1 MRYSSID
8 RCECT
13 NGKDWGIS
21 LFTQGCPFN
30 CKGCHNMS
38 TWSMNSGEEYTQ
50 ETEEKI
56 LELIKQPHISRF
68 SILGGEPF
76 LPQNMQQLYN
86 LVTKVHYSSKPDI
99 KIWLWTGT
107 TLESIFFLLDNL
119 NNNPDEKFASLDWD
133 EDSKDYLRA
142 LLPMIDYLIDGRFI
156 QEQKDLTLKWRGS
169 SNQRVLDCKESMRQ
183 FKPILADI

>member
-1 MRYSSID
+1 MKIAQIRSMDIS
-8 RCECT
+8 
-13 NGKDWGIS
+13 NGEGIGIS
-21 LFTQGCPFN
+21 IFTQGCPFN

-38 TWSMNSGEEYTQ
+38 TWSMNSGEKYTQ
-50 ETEEKI
+50 ETEKKI
-56 LELIKQPHISRF
+56 LELVEQPYISRF
-68 SILGGEPF
+68 SILGGEPL

-86 LVTKVHYSSKPDI
+86 LVAKIRHSSKPDI

-119 NNNPDEKFASLDWD
+119 DNNPDEKFAALGWD
-133 EDSKDYLRA
+133 DDSKDYLRA

-169 SNQRVLDCKESMRQ
+169 SNQRILDCKESTRQ